1 MEEGVKLGSCK
12 NSGVYF
18 SQGSFIHTPSRPT
31 RSQIALGPDTGAEEV
46 KSAPSGSSSTPWMR
60 VEDSENVLRTLI
72 GVAGLW
78 SDKATLADLG
88 LEDLSAD

>member
-1 MEEGVKLGSCK
+1 MMPMD
-12 NSGVYF
+12 NSTDPPFRDLTLENLENNFGEL
-18 SQGSFIHTPSRPT
+18 SNMMPDA
-31 RSQIALGPDTGAEEV
+31 ALNALSEV
-46 KSAPSGSSSTPWMR
+46 VHSPPWMR

>member
-1 MEEGVKLGSCK
+1 MMPMDNSTDPPFRDLTLENLKNDFGELSNMTPGVA
-12 NSGVYF
+12 F
-18 SQGSFIHTPSRPT
+18 
-31 RSQIALGPDTGAEEV
+31 EV
-46 KSAPSGSSSTPWMR
+46 LSEVVHSPPWMR
-60 VEDSENVLRTLI
+60 VGESEYVLRQLI